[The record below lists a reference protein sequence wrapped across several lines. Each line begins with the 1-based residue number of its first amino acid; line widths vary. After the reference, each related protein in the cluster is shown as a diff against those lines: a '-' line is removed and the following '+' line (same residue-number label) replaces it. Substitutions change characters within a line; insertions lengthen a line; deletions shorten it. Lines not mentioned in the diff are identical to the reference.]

1 MVKHD
6 ICVETHLLFAATVV
20 HNIEQPPHYDRKNE
34 MKERERKKNITKQ
47 QARFLISK
55 LLTRFWIRAVFI

>member
-34 MKERERKKNITKQ
+34 MKERERKKI
-47 QARFLISK
+47 
-55 LLTRFWIRAVFI
+55 